1 MNQLMNTSKK
11 NKSTM
16 NKKDKEVQK
25 LIETWDIV
33 RCKYCGEEV
42 SMLDANLIE
51 GGQYFICKKHT
62 LPEGG

>member
-1 MNQLMNTSKK
+1 MNTSKRNK
-11 NKSTM
+11 NQV
-16 NKKDKEVQK
+16 NKDKEVER
-25 LIETWDIV
+25 LLETWDIV

-62 LPEGG
+62 LPEGE